1 MTVYITEMLTF
12 KPITQIQWIILIKAS
27 EFEMTFLCLRKID
40 TAPFKSQF
48 VSLDGHTQSVNA
60 IQTGIYEGNKKR
72 SPTGVQTKAH
82 NMIGVVWAKT

>member
-12 KPITQIQWIILIKAS
+12 KPITQIQWIILIKVS

-60 IQTGIYEGNKKR
+60 IQTGIYEGKIKEV
-72 SPTGVQTKAH
+72 PQKFKQKHT
-82 NMIGVVWAKT
+82 I